1 MGQRGPAPAPVALK
15 VLRGEDHKA
24 RLATAPQ
31 QTDPPAKP
39 EGMTPAASKMWDE
52 VLAATR
58 SSSHIGHAHA
68 GALRQY
74 CEVTS
79 TLNAMQPKGSR
90 EWCNLVLVSLR
101 LARELCLTPATGG
114 HLSSKPTAERK
125 LDRFIR
131 PA

>member
-1 MGQRGPAPAPVALK
+1 MGQRGPAPAPIALRIM
-15 VLRGEDHKA
+15 RGEDHKD
-24 RLATAPQ
+24 RLNRAPQ
-31 QTDPPAKP
+31 PTDPPLKP
-39 EGMTPAASKMWDE
+39 DDLTPGAAVLWDE
-52 VLAATR
+52 VIAATR
-58 SSSHIGHAHA
+58 SSSHIGRSHAH
-68 GALRQY
+68 ALRQY